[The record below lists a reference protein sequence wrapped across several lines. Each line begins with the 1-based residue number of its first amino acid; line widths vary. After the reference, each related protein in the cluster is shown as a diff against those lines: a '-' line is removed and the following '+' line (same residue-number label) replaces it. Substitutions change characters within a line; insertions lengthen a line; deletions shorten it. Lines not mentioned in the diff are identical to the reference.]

1 MQGKRNKISLIKN
14 TVKIYRIQFEIL
26 GKTFLEHVATQ
37 RCLFYAP
44 KKQSL
49 FKVFYLWEKVVQK
62 GAKW

>member
-26 GKTFLEHVATQ
+26 GKTFLEHVAT
-37 RCLFYAP
+37 LNASFYAP
-44 KKQSL
+44 KITCFKKQL
-49 FKVFYLWEKVVQK
+49 IMWGKVVQK